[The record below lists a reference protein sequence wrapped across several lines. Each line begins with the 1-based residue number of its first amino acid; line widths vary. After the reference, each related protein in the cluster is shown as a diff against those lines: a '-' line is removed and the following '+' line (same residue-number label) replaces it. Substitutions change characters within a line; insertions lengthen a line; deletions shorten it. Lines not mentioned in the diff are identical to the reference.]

1 MVINQTVPANCATP
15 SAAGSARHNVV
26 AMTCSTSTA
35 WMMPPTGQRRQ
46 KTGLLDRAKHR
57 SAVAPP
63 WPTFAWART
72 RSLAGERP
80 AGFRTITGMLSRV
93 SHVVGRGMAGEQR
106 CHGAGTVGSLRL
118 SGFLCS
124 IPSPKQ
130 GSNSAFV
137 VELLVELP
145 YPGYAGHDRPRHGV
159 GHLPLDG

>member
-1 MVINQTVPANCATP
+1 MLINQTVPENCATP
-15 SAAGSARHNVV
+15 RAAGSARHNVV
-26 AMTCSTSTA
+26 ADDLFDLDCMDDAAYRSEAPEDRPTRPGKAPVGCS
-35 WMMPPTGQRRQ
+35 PTL
-46 KTGLLDRAKHR
+46 K
-57 SAVAPP
+57 
-63 WPTFAWART
+63 